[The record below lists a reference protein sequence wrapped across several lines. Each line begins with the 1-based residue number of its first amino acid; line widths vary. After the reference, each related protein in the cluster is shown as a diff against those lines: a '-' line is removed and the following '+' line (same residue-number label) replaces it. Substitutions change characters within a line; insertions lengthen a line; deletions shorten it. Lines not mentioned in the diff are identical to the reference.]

1 VSRLKPA
8 KKLVDIYY
16 SIRNYNLTVSINTW
30 RPDVAAKSRIK
41 FTPFELEIMTVLWE
55 LGKGSVREIMELL
68 PETRRPAYTTVQTIV
83 YRLEEKGA
91 LRRARKIGNAH
102 IFEPVVSRKEAHHR
116 LIDDLLSL
124 FGGSPR
130 PLMAHLLETGRL
142 TLEDLRSLERSLGEQ
157 QDVKAHSQPTRHTAR
172 RRAKT

>member
-1 VSRLKPA
+1 
-8 KKLVDIYY
+8 
-16 SIRNYNLTVSINTW
+16 
-30 RPDVAAKSRIK
+30 
-41 FTPFELEIMTVLWE
+41 
-55 LGKGSVREIMELL
+55 
-68 PETRRPAYTTVQTIV
+68 VQTIV

-116 LIDDLLSL
+116 LIDELLSL

-142 TLEDLRSLERSLGEQ
+142 TLEDLRTLERSVGEQ
-157 QDVKAHSQPTRHTAR
+157 QDVKADSQPTRQANRSDKQR
-172 RRAKT
+172 RKSKEQRS

>member
-1 VSRLKPA
+1 
-8 KKLVDIYY
+8 
-16 SIRNYNLTVSINTW
+16 
-30 RPDVAAKSRIK
+30 
-41 FTPFELEIMTVLWE
+41 
-55 LGKGSVREIMELL
+55 MELL

-91 LRRARKIGNAH
+91 LRRTRKIGNAH

-130 PLMAHLLETGRL
+130 PLMAHLIETGRL
-142 TLEDLRSLERSLGEQ
+142 TLEDLRSLERSFGEQ
-157 QDVKAHSQPTRHTAR
+157 PVHSSLGIQRRSFRHATAQVEETRFLISRGQP
-172 RRAKT
+172 

>member
-1 VSRLKPA
+1 M
-8 KKLVDIYY
+8 
-16 SIRNYNLTVSINTW
+16 
-30 RPDVAAKSRIK
+30 AAKSRIK
-41 FTPFELEIMTVLWE
+41 LTPFELEIMSVLWE
-55 LGKGSVREIMELL
+55 LGRASVREIMELL

-83 YRLEEKGA
+83 YRLEEKRV

-102 IFEPVVSRKEAHHR
+102 VFEPVVSRKEAHHR

-142 TLEDLRSLERSLGEQ
+142 TLEDLRSLERSFSDQPDL
-157 QDVKAHSQPTRHTAR
+157 KAPAR
-172 RRAKT
+172 PPRSPDRSDHRPRKSKKAGS

>member
-1 VSRLKPA
+1 MASKTRV
-8 KKLVDIYY
+8 KL
-16 SIRNYNLTVSINTW
+16 
-30 RPDVAAKSRIK
+30 
-41 FTPFELEIMTVLWE
+41 TPFELEIMSVLWE

-91 LRRARKIGNAH
+91 LRRARKSGNAH

-142 TLEDLRSLERSLGEQ
+142 TLEDLRSLERSLSEQ
-157 QDVKAHSQPTRHTAR
+157 QDVKVSSQPALHAVRSGRRHKANR
-172 RRAKT
+172 QSS

>member
-1 VSRLKPA
+1 
-8 KKLVDIYY
+8 
-16 SIRNYNLTVSINTW
+16 
-30 RPDVAAKSRIK
+30 VATTSRIK
-41 FTPFELEIMTVLWE
+41 LTPFELEIMSVLWE
-55 LGKGSVREIMELL
+55 LDRASVREIMELL

-83 YRLEEKGA
+83 YRLEEKGV

-102 IFEPVVSRKEAHHR
+102 VFEPIISRKEVHHR

-157 QDVKAHSQPTRHTAR
+157 QDVKTHSQSVRSDKR
-172 RRAKT
+172 RQKSNKHRS

>member
-1 VSRLKPA
+1 MAVK
-8 KKLVDIYY
+8 I
-16 SIRNYNLTVSINTW
+16 
-30 RPDVAAKSRIK
+30 RIK
-41 FTPFELEIMTVLWE
+41 LTPFELEIMSVLWE
-55 LGKGSVREIMELL
+55 LGKGSVREILELL

-130 PLMAHLLETGRL
+130 PLMAHLIETGKL
-142 TLEDLRSLERSLGEQ
+142 TLADLRTLERSFSESNA
-157 QDVKAHSQPTRHTAR
+157 KANSRQP
-172 RRAKT
+172 RRADWSAEHSHKSKKAGS

>member
-1 VSRLKPA
+1 MA
-8 KKLVDIYY
+8 
-16 SIRNYNLTVSINTW
+16 T
-30 RPDVAAKSRIK
+30 KSRIK
-41 FTPFELEIMTVLWE
+41 LTPFELEIMSVLWE
-55 LGKGSVREIMELL
+55 LGRGSVREIMELL
-68 PETRRPAYTTVQTIV
+68 PETRRPAYTTVQTIT

-102 IFEPVVSRKEAHHR
+102 IFEPVISRKETHHR

-124 FGGSPR
+124 FGGSPQ

-157 QDVKAHSQPTRHTAR
+157 QDVKAHSQPAQQASRSDGR
-172 RRAKT
+172 SRKSNKPSS

>member
-1 VSRLKPA
+1 MATK
-8 KKLVDIYY
+8 
-16 SIRNYNLTVSINTW
+16 T
-30 RPDVAAKSRIK
+30 RIK
-41 FTPFELEIMTVLWE
+41 LTPFELEIMSVLWE

-130 PLMAHLLETGRL
+130 PLMATFGSRWARTRRNCRDL
-142 TLEDLRSLERSLGEQ
+142 TASGW
-157 QDVKAHSQPTRHTAR
+157 
-172 RRAKT
+172 

>member
-1 VSRLKPA
+1 
-8 KKLVDIYY
+8 
-16 SIRNYNLTVSINTW
+16 
-30 RPDVAAKSRIK
+30 VATRTRIK
-41 FTPFELEIMTVLWE
+41 LTPFELEIMSVLWE
-55 LGKGSVREIMELL
+55 LGRGSVREIMELL

-102 IFEPVVSRKEAHHR
+102 IFEPVVSRKEVHHR

-130 PLMAHLLETGRL
+130 PVMAHLIETGKL
-142 TLEDLRSLERSLGEQ
+142 TLADLRTLEKSFSESNPKANSRQPRRSDRSAEHSHKLR
-157 QDVKAHSQPTRHTAR
+157 KAGS
-172 RRAKT
+172 

>member
-1 VSRLKPA
+1 
-8 KKLVDIYY
+8 
-16 SIRNYNLTVSINTW
+16 
-30 RPDVAAKSRIK
+30 VANRTRIK
-41 FTPFELEIMTVLWE
+41 LTPFELEIMSVLWE

-124 FGGSPR
+124 FGGSPQ

-142 TLEDLRSLERSLGEQ
+142 TLEDLRSLERSIGEQ
-157 QDVKAHSQPTRHTAR
+157 QDVKTHSQSTRQAVRPDGRQRKSNKHSS
-172 RRAKT
+172 